1 MSTCLV
7 FAFASLI
14 EFAIVNVWS
23 RREARRAK
31 NADMVSLKRALHNA
45 LPQPTNATTATATA
59 TAAATTTTATAQL
72 QQGRLQQ
79 PVCDGR
85 AVLLCTGTGTCS
97 EVRVVMRTFPAVVV
111 TL

>member
-45 LPQPTNATTATATA
+45 LPQPTNATTTTA

-97 EVRVVMRTFPAVVV
+97 EVRVVMRTFPAVVG

>member
-45 LPQPTNATTATATA
+45 LPQPTNATTA
-59 TAAATTTTATAQL
+59 AATTTTATAQL

-97 EVRVVMRTFPAVVV
+97 EVRVVMRTFPAVVG

>member
-45 LPQPTNATTATATA
+45 LPQPTNATTTTAT
-59 TAAATTTTATAQL
+59 ATTTTATAQL

-97 EVRVVMRTFPAVVV
+97 EVRVVMRTFPAVVG